1 MNQTHNQAQE
11 QPKPLPTLWRI
22 PDPLWDVAQAIIVE
36 FDPPK
41 RRGRK
46 PVDPRLILDTLIFRL
61 RSGCQWNHL
70 PSELADDSTAHRRF
84 QKWQALGLF
93 DRLWATLVEHCDALN
108 EVQWEWQAADAVM
121 GKARMGGDQIGPN
134 PTDRAKPG
142 TKRSLLVEGQGG
154 PLSLVAAGAN
164 VHDTKLLRATLEAI
178 IVERPRPTKRKL
190 QNLCLDKGYDNPTG
204 RAAVEGL
211 GYRVHLRRI
220 GEEPTPRSQR
230 SYPPRRWVVERTIGW
245 LNKCRAI
252 LVRYDKKV
260 ENYLALLKLA
270 CTLIW
275 YRRCVR
281 LLF

>member
-1 MNQTHNQAQE
+1 MNQTKNQPQAQ
-11 QPKPLPTLWRI
+11 KPLPTIWCI
-22 PDPLWDVAQAIIVE
+22 PDPLWELLHALIVE

-46 PVDPRLILDTLIFRL
+46 PIDPRRILDTLIFRL

-70 PSELADDSTAHRRF
+70 PKELADDSTAHRRF
-84 QKWQALGLF
+84 QKWRALGLF
-93 DRLWATLVEHCDALN
+93 DRLWATLVEHCHALK
-108 EVQWEWQAADAVM
+108 EVQWEWQAADGAM
-121 GKARMGGDQIGPN
+121 GKARMGGDHIGPN

-142 TKRSLLVEGQGG
+142 TKRSLLVDGQGG
-154 PLSLVAAGAN
+154 PLSIVTAGAN

-178 IVERPRPTKRKL
+178 IVERPVPTKRKP

-211 GYRVHLRRI
+211 GYKVHLRRI
-220 GEEPTPRSQR
+220 GEEPTPRSR
-230 SYPPRRWVVERTIGW
+230 RTHPPRRWVVERTFGW

-270 CTLIW
+270 CALLW
-275 YRRCVR
+275 YRRCVG
-281 LLF
+281 LAF